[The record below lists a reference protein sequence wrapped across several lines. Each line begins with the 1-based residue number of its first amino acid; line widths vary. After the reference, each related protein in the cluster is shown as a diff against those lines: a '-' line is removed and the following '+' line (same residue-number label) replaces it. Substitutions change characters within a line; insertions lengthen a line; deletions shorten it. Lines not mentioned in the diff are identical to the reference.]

1 MSYAIGTAFQGA
13 AATRSV
19 LRWDSFFQ
27 GKVTAMKRILSF
39 LLVAAMCFSIVMPNL
54 AMAYESV
61 PDGSASLTA
70 EESAEGSGSGSSAE
84 GSSQAPE
91 EAPEP

>member
-1 MSYAIGTAFQGA
+1 
-13 AATRSV
+13 
-19 LRWDSFFQ
+19 
-27 GKVTAMKRILSF
+27 
-39 LLVAAMCFSIVMPNL
+39 MCFSIVMPNL